1 MLILRVIAIRFL
13 RILTHLLHNMISS
26 FAVQDE
32 IASDIISMGIQVV
45 VIYTYVIK
53 IPYVVI
59 IKTILHYQHI

>member
-13 RILTHLLHNMISS
+13 RILTRLLHNMISS

-59 IKTILHYQHI
+59 IKNILHYQHI